1 MSQRIIP
8 MPGGAG
14 FIWATI
20 ICIPF
25 WLIVILFIK
34 GVIAVKTLIFVGL
47 ALSAL
52 LVPLILIFPQKAKQD
67 KQDKD
72 IIIEDSHAPTIQ
84 SKTPPHDSF
93 GSGTSG

>member
-1 MSQRIIP
+1 

-34 GVIAVKTLIFVGL
+34 AVIAVKTLIFVGL

-52 LVPLILIFPQKAKQD
+52 LVPLILIFPQK
-67 KQDKD
+67 
-72 IIIEDSHAPTIQ
+72 P
-84 SKTPPHDSF
+84 SKINRIRI
-93 GSGTSG
+93 